1 MSVFDFGIFLYHKI
15 FSWGAIIYASSL
27 EASPL
32 QFPFLLPQKL
42 YGCRMNTERIK
53 SPTQIIF
60 RFTSFQ
66 QAHSTRSA
74 HIFNSELTFTPP
86 NCSHIHHRNRYFI
99 NCRCDNDVPFGVTI
113 ISHSET
119 MPTAHFI
126 HIINAGWKNTFQLL
140 LPLQVT
146 SKKGPSPAPRMHE
159 PETQHYEVKTRYN
172 YFSNIQNDLKLR
184 TKSSWFRDCIGININ
199 IYI

>member
-1 MSVFDFGIFLYHKI
+1 MQCCHDLTFSIYLCKKKIIYVLVDLCLFLISVYFYIIRFFPEEQ
-15 FSWGAIIYASSL
+15 FIYASSS
-27 EASPL
+27 EALPL

-74 HIFNSELTFTPP
+74 HIFNSDLTFTPP
-86 NCSHIHHRNRYFI
+86 NCSQIHHRNRYFI

-119 MPTAHFI
+119 IPTAHSY
-126 HIINAGWKNTFQLL
+126 
-140 LPLQVT
+140 T
-146 SKKGPSPAPRMHE
+146 S
-159 PETQHYEVKTRYN
+159 
-172 YFSNIQNDLKLR
+172 
-184 TKSSWFRDCIGININ
+184 
-199 IYI
+199 

>member
-27 EASPL
+27 EALPL

-99 NCRCDNDVPFGVTI
+99 NCRCDNDVPWGNQNKPFRNN
-113 ISHSET
+113 
-119 MPTAHFI
+119 AHGTFI
-126 HIINAGWKNTFQLL
+126 HIIICRSLKEVFSVAASVAGDEQERAFAGPTYAWTWDTTLWGKDAIQLFFEH
-140 LPLQVT
+140 PKWFEVAN
-146 SKKGPSPAPRMHE
+146 KK
-159 PETQHYEVKTRYN
+159 
-172 YFSNIQNDLKLR
+172 FLI
-184 TKSSWFRDCIGININ
+184 SWL
-199 IYI
+199 YWY